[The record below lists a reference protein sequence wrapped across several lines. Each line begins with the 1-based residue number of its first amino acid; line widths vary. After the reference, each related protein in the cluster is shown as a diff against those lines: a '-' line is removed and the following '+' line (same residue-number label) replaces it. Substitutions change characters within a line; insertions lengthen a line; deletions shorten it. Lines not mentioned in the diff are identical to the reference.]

1 MKSSKPGTSL
11 ITQEAEPSVRAAA
24 AFQAEKSL
32 QLSAFS
38 GLVDLFRR

>member
-1 MKSSKPGTSL
+1 M
-11 ITQEAEPSVRAAA
+11 VA

-38 GLVDLFRR
+38 GSLTFARGGTKYMEVFSQNFVQTL